1 MPDIAHML
9 ASAMDEAA
17 QSPVTMNAQ
26 DLFFKGHI
34 TAEEFKMNAK
44 AESWSKPAKSIDS
57 NPTKAFPI
65 QQDAKVHFSS
75 SVPEVDYFRIATI
88 KAEKLVDTILAK
100 FMPKQINYTLI
111 RTHREDAMLKEDPRV
126 PIISI
131 RFTLIDLARETQQS
145 VATDIPLQFP
155 MMVGD
160 EEKDRVFWKH
170 FEFEVANQITTIV
183 MQLMTTIISGNFVT
197 NT

>member
-1 MPDIAHML
+1 MPDLAQML

-17 QSPVTMNAQ
+17 KSPVTMNSQ

-44 AESWSKPAKSIDS
+44 AEKWSQPAKSVDA
-57 NPTKAFPI
+57 NPTKGFPL
-65 QQDAKVHFSS
+65 QQDAKFHFSS

-88 KAEKLVDTILAK
+88 KAEKLVDSVLAK

-111 RTHREDAMLKEDPRV
+111 RTHREDALLKDDPRV

-131 RFTLIDLARETQQS
+131 RFTLIDLVKETQQS

-155 MMVGD
+155 MMVGN
-160 EEKDRVFWKH
+160 EEDDKVFWKH
-170 FEFEVANQITTIV
+170 FEFEVTNQITTVV
-183 MQLMTTIISGNFVT
+183 MQLMTTIISGNFVS